1 MEWFHI
7 EKIDNETFAISEY
20 GHWEEPHCYL
30 LLGTERAVLID
41 TGLGVANIK
50 SVVNSITFLPV
61 LVINCTR
68 LKKRDFEMGKKIK
81 ALEIDV
87 AKRKEKLTAYHAYA
101 PDEMFHH
108 KGQDLFSV
116 LDFWRYAYGQ
126 LEGLADTLAEF
137 FVAKA
142 LEIEKAENVNYWTA
156 YDMAYRNKRIEV
168 KATSYVHPWNT
179 SVSKVRTFSIEPTN
193 NSYWGNSAE
202 GVNGGKKLSRQSEV
216 YVFCLN
222 SNMDIHNNDPLN
234 VDDWIFYVVP
244 TFEINIYCKENPNQK
259 KISLNVVRRLAKSGV
274 AFHELRNAV
283 DAAIEKSDN
292 YYEEL

>member
-1 MEWFHI
+1 
-7 EKIDNETFAISEY
+7 
-20 GHWEEPHCYL
+20 
-30 LLGTERAVLID
+30 
-41 TGLGVANIK
+41 
-50 SVVNSITFLPV
+50 
-61 LVINCTR
+61 
-68 LKKRDFEMGKKIK
+68 MGQKIK

-108 KGQDLFSV
+108 KGQYLFSV

-142 LEIEKAENVNYWTA
+142 LGIEKAENVNYWTA

-222 SNMDIHNNDPLN
+222 SNMDIQNNDPLN